1 MFLARRIGIVAERLH
16 PIRHRRPGAMQIDSR
31 FVDDVD
37 TIVANDDPIAA
48 AAKSGRAQRMHSYA
62 G

>member
-1 MFLARRIGIVAERLH
+1 
-16 PIRHRRPGAMQIDSR
+16 MQIDSR